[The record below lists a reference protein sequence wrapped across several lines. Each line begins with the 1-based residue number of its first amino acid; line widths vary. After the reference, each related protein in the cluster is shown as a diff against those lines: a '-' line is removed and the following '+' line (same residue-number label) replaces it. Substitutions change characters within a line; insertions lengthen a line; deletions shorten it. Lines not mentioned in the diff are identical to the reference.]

1 MFIGCGVALLVLL
14 FTGIKGCSDEKDR
27 NTQSSSDS
35 QYSYS
40 DDSYSDDNDNNYSN
54 EDNDNNYT
62 SSGYIGN
69 NYIEIV
75 DYRFG
80 ETEYDRDPVIIVTY
94 NYITNEAF
102 VGEYTDY
109 NTYNY
114 TNYSNEVRSYDNNL
128 IDNVY
133 QNGIQLEK
141 ELYHDIRNEEIDYS
155 MSDRKIQPGTTITFD
170 KVYEL
175 QNDYDDVDVEVTPIL
190 STSNSDKVSKTFYL
204 E

>member
-1 MFIGCGVALLVLL
+1 ML
-14 FTGIKGCSDEKDR
+14 FRSD
-27 NTQSSSDS
+27 
-35 QYSYS
+35 
-40 DDSYSDDNDNNYSN
+40 
-54 EDNDNNYT
+54 
-62 SSGYIGN
+62 

-94 NYITNEAF
+94 NY
-102 VGEYTDY
+102 
-109 NTYNY
+109 
-114 TNYSNEVRSYDNNL
+114 TNYSNEAKCYEYSLN
-128 IDNVY
+128 DNVY
-133 QNGIQLEK
+133 QNGIQLEQR
-141 ELYHDIRNEEIDYS
+141 LYPDIRNEEIDYS
-155 MSDRKIQPGTTITFD
+155 MSNRKIQPGTTIIFD

>member
-1 MFIGCGVALLVLL
+1 MNFWDLRVRMFIGCGVALLFLL

-54 EDNDNNYT
+54 EDDDNNYT
-62 SSGYIGN
+62 SSGHIGD

-94 NYITNEAF
+94 NY
-102 VGEYTDY
+102 
-109 NTYNY
+109 
-114 TNYSNEVRSYDNNL
+114 TNYSNEAKCYEYSLN
-128 IDNVY
+128 DNVY
-133 QNGIQLEK
+133 QNGIQLEQR
-141 ELYHDIRNEEIDYS
+141 LYPDIRNEEIDYS
-155 MSDRKIQPGTTITFD
+155 MSNRKIQPGTTITFD

>member
-1 MFIGCGVALLVLL
+1 MNFWDLRVRMFIGCGVALLVLL

-40 DDSYSDDNDNNYSN
+40 DDSYSDDNDNNY
-54 EDNDNNYT
+54 T
-62 SSGYIGN
+62 SSGYIGD

-80 ETEYDRDPVIIVTY
+80 ETEYDREPVIIV
-94 NYITNEAF
+94 
-102 VGEYTDY
+102 
-109 NTYNY
+109 TYNY

-141 ELYHDIRNEEIDYS
+141 ELYHDIRNEEIDNS

-170 KVYEL
+170 KVYTL

-190 STSNSDKVSKTFYL
+190 STSSSDKVSKTFYL

>member
-1 MFIGCGVALLVLL
+1 MNFWDLRVRMFIGCGVALLVLL
-14 FTGIKGCSDEKDR
+14 FIGIKGCSDEKDR

-54 EDNDNNYT
+54 EDDDNNYT
-62 SSGYIGN
+62 SSGYIGD

-94 NYITNEAF
+94 NY
-102 VGEYTDY
+102 
-109 NTYNY
+109 
-114 TNYSNEVRSYDNNL
+114 TNYSNEARSYTYNL
-128 IDNVY
+128 SDNVY
-133 QNGIQLEK
+133 QNGIQLEQ
-141 ELYHDIRNEEIDYS
+141 ELFSDIRNEEIDNS
-155 MSDRKIQPGTTITFD
+155 MPNKNIQPGTTIRFD
-170 KVYEL
+170 KVYIL
-175 QNDYDDVDVEVTPIL
+175 QNDYDDVDVEVTPFL
-190 STSNSDKVSKTFYL
+190 SSSGSDKVSKTFYL

>member
-1 MFIGCGVALLVLL
+1 MNFWDLRVRMFIGCGVALLVLL

-94 NYITNEAF
+94 NY
-102 VGEYTDY
+102 
-109 NTYNY
+109 